1 MPNAK
6 LNKQS
11 SSFNLFGPQ
20 SVKCLRNTL
29 THSDSYRKCKRNDNM
44 TIFKWQTTLS
54 WVMATKNSFEHQCNN
69 VFNRSRTVT
78 CHQHIINNE
87 NRRKTALICFP
98 LTFVHIQLKFVAHS
112 LLINS
117 PAAAGAAAKKKH
129 QTQWNNITMCTL
141 PLTWKIVLFDFEV
154 VFASSPVGTLSVLL
168 ILFSFFDFSNC
179 FFFLLDS
186 FSRYFDSSFIIAFF
200 HSQQISAWFMTTPC
214 FFRIYI
220 PTRRPMCNQ
229 LLATAQMN

>member
-78 CHQHIINNE
+78 CHQHIINNK
-87 NRRKTALICFP
+87 NRRKQRWSVFRWHLYTFSWSLSRTHCSLIAQQP
-98 LTFVHIQLKFVAHS
+98 REQQQ
-112 LLINS
+112 
-117 PAAAGAAAKKKH
+117 KKH

-179 FFFLLDS
+179 FFSGFVFSLFWFFFYHCFLS
-186 FSRYFDSSFIIAFF
+186 
-200 HSQQISAWFMTTPC
+200 
-214 FFRIYI
+214 
-220 PTRRPMCNQ
+220 
-229 LLATAQMN
+229 